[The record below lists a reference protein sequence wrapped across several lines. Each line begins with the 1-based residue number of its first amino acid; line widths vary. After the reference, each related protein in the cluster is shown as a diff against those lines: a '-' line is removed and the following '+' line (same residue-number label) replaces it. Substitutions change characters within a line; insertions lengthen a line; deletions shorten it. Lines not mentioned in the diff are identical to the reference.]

1 MYPVCIRICCIW
13 KSFLVLDVQV
23 FAIQF
28 APVGAIWFPSG
39 FVDCGVFEVKAK
51 RHTYW
56 SDIVHPEQHKK
67 FQPKISS
74 VQHQN
79 HKRKDHLMWDRVSCM
94 AFTAKIMLYLNLV
107 RICCWEKEHAGWYKT
122 RRYMDLEPTSTGS
135 MAGRKK
141 GQSLVNTRSTLFK
154 LHLVSLDFSVFFK
167 SSMFPEQSKTNY
179 VHNFAQTNWPA
190 PQGPS
195 DLGKFHKWSR
205 RPCRS
210 MRVFYERFEIWTV
223 CENNVVFE
231 CFWS

>member
-1 MYPVCIRICCIW
+1 MYMYTYVSGLYTYMLYM

-28 APVGAIWFPSG
+28 APVVAIWFPSG
-39 FVDCGVFEVKAK
+39 FVDCGVFEVKAR

-74 VQHQN
+74 VQVCKCGAQHQN
-79 HKRKDHLMWDRVSCM
+79 HKRKDHLMCDRVSCM
-94 AFTAKIMLYLNLV
+94 AFPAKIVLYLNLV

-122 RRYMDLEPTSTGS
+122 RRDMDLEPTSTGS

-154 LHLVSLDFSVFFK
+154 LHLVSLDFSVFFQE
-167 SSMFPEQSKTNY
+167 FN
-179 VHNFAQTNWPA
+179 V
-190 PQGPS
+190 
-195 DLGKFHKWSR
+195 SR
-205 RPCRS
+205 A
-210 MRVFYERFEIWTV
+210 I
-223 CENNVVFE
+223 
-231 CFWS
+231 